1 MASPHAAG
9 VVGLIR
15 DEDPS
20 LSAAQAAN
28 VLKRTAEKI
37 GSRQDFGHGMVDARA
52 AIPED

>member
-1 MASPHAAG
+1 MERGGASRSDA
-9 VVGLIR
+9 
-15 DEDPS
+15 
-20 LSAAQAAN
+20 SAAQAAN